1 MGSQPWNS
9 HWFNEIAIVQC
20 GNLLTSAGWWS
31 EVSIF
36 FWVWLLVVWSWGR
49 HDTGRTQHRAH
60 ETLGCW
66 VLVNTTILRTRR
78 FPGVYPQII
87 HFNRI
92 FHYKPSITWG
102 ALIYGNP
109 HMMKWFTA
117 SLIGNGHDTVHIY
130 TYTYIIIYSS
140 DTGSW
145 WDDRI
150 WLWYPMMWDV
160 MTMVT
165 YVLNLM
171 SYDVMQ
177 KAPWQWGVTAV
188 TAWFSNM
195 FNTTY

>member
-60 ETLGCW
+60 ETPGCW

-130 TYTYIIIYSS
+130 RYIYYHIFFGHWILMRWQNLTMISN
-140 DTGSW
+140 DVRC
-145 WDDRI
+145 DDHGDLCFEFDVI
-150 WLWYPMMWDV
+150 WCDAKGT
-160 MTMVT
+160 MTMGGYSGYSMIFK
-165 YVLNLM
+165 YV
-171 SYDVMQ
+171 
-177 KAPWQWGVTAV
+177 
-188 TAWFSNM
+188 
-195 FNTTY
+195 